1 MPDTA
6 TAVSTNSQSGTQSVS
21 TSTQQVTQT
30 EPDSAYD
37 RIVRDYFSEI
47 TGEPTSD
54 SGTSSESTTSTQQ
67 SGNVERAF
75 TALSAELQAIKQ
87 QLAGQG
93 QRAEKITQETKDEF
107 LDLYAR
113 GDKEGARQALI
124 KEMAPQI
131 KADLTRSI
139 SQDVIRTQR
148 AETEIREYGNRLRT
162 ENPELVPFER
172 AISLEAQD
180 MVRQA
185 VRQEIVKTVEEYVSA
200 SKQALKLTVD
210 AYKKRTLALRG
221 EGVTQAQ
228 TRQTQVVSSGA
239 VSPGQTQKVSSDGQ
253 SQEPDVSAK
262 SYLERRR
269 EINRAGR
276 GI

>member
-1 MPDTA
+1 MPETA
-6 TAVSTNSQSGTQSVS
+6 TDTSTSSQSGTQSVS
-21 TSTQQVTQT
+21 TSTSQVTQS
-30 EPDSAYD
+30 EPESAYD
-37 RIVRDYFSEI
+37 RVVREYFSELSGETTD
-47 TGEPTSD
+47 TGT
-54 SGTSSESTTSTQQ
+54 TSESTSSTQT
-67 SGNVERAF
+67 SNVERAF
-75 TALSAELQAIKQ
+75 TALSAELQGIKQ

-93 QRAEKITQETKDEF
+93 VKPEKVTQETKDEF

-124 KEMAPQI
+124 REMAPQI

-148 AETEIREYGNRLRT
+148 AETEIREYGNRLRN

-180 MVRQA
+180 MVRTA
-185 VRQEIVKTVEEYVSA
+185 VKQEIIKTVEEYVSA

-210 AYKKRTLALRG
+210 AYKKRALALKG

-228 TRQTQVVSSGA
+228 TRQTQVVSQSA
-239 VSPGQTQKVSSDGQ
+239 VKPGQTQTQSSDSQ
-253 SQEPDVSAK
+253 SQEPDVSAT
-262 SYLERRR
+262 SYLQRRR
-269 EINRAGR
+269 ELNRAGR
-276 GI
+276 GM

>member
-1 MPDTA
+1 
-6 TAVSTNSQSGTQSVS
+6 
-21 TSTQQVTQT
+21 
-30 EPDSAYD
+30 
-37 RIVRDYFSEI
+37 
-47 TGEPTSD
+47 
-54 SGTSSESTTSTQQ
+54 
-67 SGNVERAF
+67 
-75 TALSAELQAIKQ
+75 
-87 QLAGQG
+87 
-93 QRAEKITQETKDEF
+93 
-107 LDLYAR
+107 
-113 GDKEGARQALI
+113 
-124 KEMAPQI
+124 MAPQI
-131 KADLTRSI
+131 KADLTRTI

-172 AISLEAQD
+172 SISLEAQD

-185 VRQEIVKTVEEYVSA
+185 VQQELVRTVEEYVSA

-210 AYKKRTLALRG
+210 AFKKRALALKG

-228 TRQTQVVSSGA
+228 TRQTQVVSSSA
-239 VSPGQTQKVSSDGQ
+239 VKPGQTQIQSSADQ

-269 EINRAGR
+269 ELNRAGR

>member
-1 MPDTA
+1 MPETA

-21 TSTQQVTQT
+21 TSTQQVTQN
-30 EPDSAYD
+30 EPESAYE
-37 RIVRDYFSEI
+37 RIVRDYFSEL
-47 TGEPTSD
+47 
-54 SGTSSESTTSTQQ
+54 SGDTVTESATSSESTSSTQ
-67 SGNVERAF
+67 SSNVERAF

-87 QLAGQG
+87 QLAGHG
-93 QRAEKITQETKDEF
+93 QKPEKVTQETKDEF

-124 KEMAPQI
+124 REMAPQI

-148 AETEIREYGNRLRT
+148 AETEIREYGNRLRS

-210 AYKKRTLALRG
+210 AYKKRALALKG

-228 TRQTQVVSSGA
+228 TRQTQVVSSSA
-239 VSPGQTQKVSSDGQ
+239 VSPGQTQKMSSDGQ

-269 EINRAGR
+269 ELNRAGR